1 MFVKYDEIMN
11 AVENIRFNKAQCGV
25 DFLINTGCGQELDS
39 YYFTDR
45 IYSTDFFEILFFKDS
60 TGFIRINDKT
70 IDIKKNSV
78 VFISPF
84 QRHRYHLSINEPAFK
99 FLIFKEDFLHDF
111 LTDKYFIYRLHY
123 CYQTKL
129 PHTIQVSDRTM
140 SRYFDI
146 LDEIRQELNTPLT
159 NVEPILR
166 SLMYY
171 ILSLLNREYSNIYQL
186 PSIKVDNTI
195 AYQFKQ
201 LIEQKIRTEQ
211 RVAAYAEVLGV
222 SRVTLNKAVKNQFGL
237 TAVEL
242 LKSRLILEIKE
253 DLIGA
258 QKSVKEIS
266 DIFGFSEPNHLMRFF
281 KTQTGQT
288 VGEYMEEY
296 SLDKTPYQTLE

>member
-1 MFVKYDEIMN
+1 MSVRYDEIMN

-25 DFLINTGCGQELDS
+25 DFLINTGCGHELDS

-60 TGFIRINDKT
+60 TGSIRINDKT

-129 PHTIQVSDRTM
+129 PHAIQVSDRTM

-281 KTQTGQT
+281 KAQTGQT
-288 VGEYMEEY
+288 VREYMEEY